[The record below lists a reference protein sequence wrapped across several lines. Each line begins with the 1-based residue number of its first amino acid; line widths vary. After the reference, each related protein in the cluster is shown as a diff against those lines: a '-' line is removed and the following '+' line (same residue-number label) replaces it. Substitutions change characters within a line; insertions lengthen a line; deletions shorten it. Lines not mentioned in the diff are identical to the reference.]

1 MKRIILF
8 AAALLAA
15 ATAFA
20 QSFDITLA
28 SSAKMRVEACKDDIF
43 RVQITEE
50 QDFPRSIMIHY
61 GIFRGEWENVGAT
74 IEENDA
80 KAVIKTAKYALTVDK
95 ATGVASLADAE
106 GSIIIDSIEYLTA
119 KDPMLGTL
127 ADKYNEQFRHLN
139 ANVNIIGSDHWEKR
153 VDMGV
158 DVNDK
163 SRTSALRFS
172 LKDGERLY
180 GGGSVSRQH
189 LQHRGEVLRIFTT
202 YANTENVNPFMMN
215 TAGWGVLNNIS
226 NISFFDCGVNEAD
239 KMLVYNT
246 VKNADFYLMMGGDL
260 MEILRRYHDIAGNN
274 YLLPR
279 WAYGCC
285 FGPHLNSDGFVF
297 MNEAVKFMEQ
307 GYPMDMMW
315 VEPQWMETYYDW
327 TVNKKWDYKKFPG
340 QPYWYSNE
348 TINGEHGGSFISR
361 MHALGYKICLWLNID
376 TDLSVME
383 EDRLARENGGKLS
396 GQINWF
402 DHLKKFLGNGV
413 DGFKLDPGQTVDRHP
428 LVKYYNGLTDAE
440 MHEVNQVLLPKQ
452 FLAMN
457 REFRP
462 TRSFHHYCGGFAG
475 TQHFT
480 AATTGDSGGGVAVLY
495 DQLNLQMSGYNN
507 TSCDVAAS
515 TDGLHMGIFLPWM
528 QINSWYSFKE
538 PWYQPLEAQ
547 VVYRNYLR
555 LRNQMVP
562 YTYSGALKGSVD
574 GDPVMMPMPLAF
586 PDDRNCDDMANEYM
600 YGGDMLITVFQD
612 TVYLPEGN
620 WFDFWTNKKMTSA
633 GESIPAEFDK
643 SQYGG
648 PVYIREGAIIPFQHV
663 ARHACERPLDTIV
676 LNIWPADKGEY
687 TLWEDDGTTYA
698 HENGAIAK
706 TRFSYEK
713 NRRKLVLNVDAV
725 EGEYEGMHAN
735 RTYEVK
741 MTLDRK
747 PRRVRVAGK
756 KVKDIFW
763 DKERKTATFCAEHPD
778 TAQPLEV
785 KIKL

>member
-1 MKRIILF
+1 MKKLI
-8 AAALLAA
+8 LLAA
-15 ATAFA
+15 MLFLAASARA
-20 QSFDITLA
+20 QVFDIALG
-28 SSAKMRVEACKDDIF
+28 SGAKMRVEACNSDIF
-43 RVQITEE
+43 RIQITEE
-50 QDFPRSIMIHY
+50 KDFPESLMLRY
-61 GIFRGEWENVGAT
+61 GIFRSEWDGAGASL
-74 IEENDA
+74 EEDGT
-80 KAVIKTAKYALTVDK
+80 KAVVKTADYLLTIDK
-95 ATGVASLADAE
+95 STGVASLADAA
-106 GSIIIDSIEYLTA
+106 GNTVIESVEYITA
-119 KDPMLGTL
+119 KDPVMASL
-127 ADKYNEQFRHLN
+127 AEKYNAQFRHLN
-139 ANVNIIGSDHWEKR
+139 ESVNIIGSDHWEQN
-153 VDMGV
+153 VDAGV
-158 DVNDK
+158 DVTDV
-163 SRTSALRFS
+163 SRTSALKFS
-172 LKDGERLY
+172 LKEGERLY
-180 GGGSVSRQH
+180 GGGSVSRAH

-215 TAGWGVLNNIS
+215 TGGWGVLNNTT
-226 NISFFDCGVNEAD
+226 NVSFFDCGVSEPD
-239 KMLVYNT
+239 KLLAYNT
-246 VKNADFYLMMGGDL
+246 VKSADFYLMGGDGM
-260 MEILRRYHDIAGNN
+260 MEILRRYHEIAGNN

-307 GYPMDMMW
+307 DYPMDMMW

-327 TVNKKWDYKKFPG
+327 TINKKWDYKKFPG

-348 TINGEHGGSFISR
+348 TVNGEHGGSFISR

-396 GQINWF
+396 GQVNWF
-402 DHLKKFLGNGV
+402 DHLRKFLGNGV

-428 LVKYYNGLTDAE
+428 YRKYYNGYTDAE

-457 REFRP
+457 RDFRP
-462 TRSFHHYCGGFAG
+462 MRSFHHYCGGFAG
-475 TQHFT
+475 TQHYT

-547 VVYRNYLR
+547 VVYRNYLQ
-555 LRNQMVP
+555 LRNRMVP

-586 PDDRNCDDMANEYM
+586 PDDRNCDDLANEYM
-600 YGGDMLITVFQD
+600 YGGDMLITVFTD

-620 WFDFWTNKKMTSA
+620 WFDFWTNKKIKSA

-643 SQYGG
+643 TQYGG

-676 LNIWPADKGEY
+676 LNVWPADKGEY
-687 TLWEDDGTTYA
+687 TFWEDDGVSYA
-698 HENGAIAK
+698 HEQGAIAK

-713 NRRKLVLNVDAV
+713 KRRILKMFVDPV
-725 EGEYEGMHAN
+725 EGSFEGMHTS
-735 RTYEVK
+735 RVYEVK
-741 MTLDRK
+741 VTLKRAPRKIRVGGRKVRNFEWDRE
-747 PRRVRVAGK
+747 K
-756 KVKDIFW
+756 KVV
-763 DKERKTATFCAEHPD
+763 TFFAEHPD
-778 TAQPLEV
+778 TAMPLT
-785 KIKL
+785 IRIR

>member
-1 MKRIILF
+1 MKKLI
-8 AAALLAA
+8 LLAA
-15 ATAFA
+15 MLFLATSAPA
-20 QSFDITLA
+20 QVFDIALG
-28 SSAKMRVEACKDDIF
+28 SGAKMRVEACNSDIF
-43 RVQITEE
+43 RIQITEE
-50 QDFPRSIMIHY
+50 KDFPESLMLRY
-61 GIFRGEWENVGAT
+61 GIFRSEWDGAGASF
-74 IEENDA
+74 EEDGT
-80 KAVIKTAKYALTVDK
+80 KAVVKTADNLLTIDK
-95 ATGVASLADAE
+95 STGVASLADAA
-106 GSIIIDSIEYLTA
+106 GNTVIESVEYITA
-119 KDPMLGTL
+119 KDPVMASL
-127 ADKYNEQFRHLN
+127 AEKYNAQFRHLN
-139 ANVNIIGSDHWEKR
+139 ESVNIIGSDHWEQN
-153 VDMGV
+153 VDAGV
-158 DVNDK
+158 DVTDV

-172 LKDGERLY
+172 LKEGERLY
-180 GGGSVSRQH
+180 GGGSVSRAH

-215 TAGWGVLNNIS
+215 TGGWGVLNNTT
-226 NISFFDCGVNEAD
+226 NVSFFDCGVSEPD
-239 KMLVYNT
+239 KLLAYNT
-246 VKNADFYLMMGGDL
+246 VKSADFYLMGGDGM
-260 MEILRRYHDIAGNN
+260 MEILRRYHEIAGNN

-307 GYPMDMMW
+307 DYPMDMMW

-327 TVNKKWDYKKFPG
+327 TINKKWDYKKFPG

-348 TINGEHGGSFISR
+348 TVNGEHGGSFISR

-396 GQINWF
+396 GQVNWF
-402 DHLKKFLGNGV
+402 DHLRKFLGNGV

-428 LVKYYNGLTDAE
+428 YRKYYNGYTDAE

-457 REFRP
+457 RDFRP

-475 TQHFT
+475 TQHYT

-547 VVYRNYLR
+547 VVYRNYLQ
-555 LRNQMVP
+555 LRNRMVP

-586 PDDRNCDDMANEYM
+586 PDDRNCDDLANEYM
-600 YGGDMLITVFQD
+600 YGGDMLITVFTD

-620 WFDFWTNKKMTSA
+620 WFDFWTNKKIKSA

-643 SQYGG
+643 TQYGG

-676 LNIWPADKGEY
+676 LNVWPADKGEY
-687 TLWEDDGTTYA
+687 TFWEDDGVSYA
-698 HENGAIAK
+698 HEQGAIAK

-713 NRRKLVLNVDAV
+713 KRRTLKMFVDPV
-725 EGEYEGMHAN
+725 EGSFEGMHTS
-735 RTYEVK
+735 RVYEVK
-741 MTLDRK
+741 VTLKRAPRKIRVGGRKVRNFEWDRE
-747 PRRVRVAGK
+747 K
-756 KVKDIFW
+756 KVV
-763 DKERKTATFCAEHPD
+763 TFFAEHPD
-778 TAQPLEV
+778 TAMPLT
-785 KIKL
+785 IRIR

>member
-1 MKRIILF
+1 MKKLI
-8 AAALLAA
+8 LLAA
-15 ATAFA
+15 MLFLAASARA
-20 QSFDITLA
+20 QVFDIALG
-28 SSAKMRVEACKDDIF
+28 SGAKMRVEACNSDIF
-43 RVQITEE
+43 RIQITEE
-50 QDFPRSIMIHY
+50 KDFPESLMLRY
-61 GIFRGEWENVGAT
+61 GIFRSEWDGAGASL
-74 IEENDA
+74 EEDGT
-80 KAVIKTAKYALTVDK
+80 KAVVKTADYLLTIDK
-95 ATGVASLADAE
+95 STGVASLADAA
-106 GSIIIDSIEYLTA
+106 GNTVIESVEYITA
-119 KDPMLGTL
+119 KDPVMASL
-127 ADKYNEQFRHLN
+127 AEKYNAQFRHLN
-139 ANVNIIGSDHWEKR
+139 ESVNIIGSDHWEQN
-153 VDMGV
+153 VDAGV
-158 DVNDK
+158 DVTDV

-172 LKDGERLY
+172 LKEGERLY
-180 GGGSVSRQH
+180 GGGSVSRAH

-215 TAGWGVLNNIS
+215 TGGWGVLNNTT
-226 NISFFDCGVNEAD
+226 NVSFFDCGVSEPD
-239 KMLVYNT
+239 KLLAYNT
-246 VKNADFYLMMGGDL
+246 VKSADFYLMGGDGM
-260 MEILRRYHDIAGNN
+260 MEILRRYHEIAGNN

-307 GYPMDMMW
+307 EYPMDMMW

-327 TVNKKWDYKKFPG
+327 TINKKWDYKKFPG

-348 TINGEHGGSFISR
+348 TVNGEHGGSFISR

-396 GQINWF
+396 GQVNWF
-402 DHLKKFLGNGV
+402 DHLRKFLGNGV

-428 LVKYYNGLTDAE
+428 YRKYYNGYTDAE

-457 REFRP
+457 RDFRP

-475 TQHFT
+475 TQHYT

-547 VVYRNYLR
+547 VVYRNYLQ
-555 LRNQMVP
+555 LRNRMVP

-586 PDDRNCDDMANEYM
+586 PDDRNCDDLANEYM
-600 YGGDMLITVFQD
+600 YGGDMLITVFTD

-620 WFDFWTNKKMTSA
+620 WFDFWTNKKIKSA

-643 SQYGG
+643 TQYGG

-676 LNIWPADKGEY
+676 LNVWPADKGEY
-687 TLWEDDGTTYA
+687 TFWEDDGVSYA
-698 HENGAIAK
+698 HEQGAIAK

-713 NRRKLVLNVDAV
+713 KRRILKMFVDPV
-725 EGEYEGMHAN
+725 EGSFEGMHTS
-735 RTYEVK
+735 RVYEVK
-741 MTLDRK
+741 VTLKRAPRKIRVGGRKVRNFEWDRE
-747 PRRVRVAGK
+747 K
-756 KVKDIFW
+756 KVV
-763 DKERKTATFCAEHPD
+763 TFFAEHPD
-778 TAQPLEV
+778 TAMPLT
-785 KIKL
+785 IRIR

>member
-1 MKRIILF
+1 MAAIL
-8 AAALLAA
+8 AMAVS
-15 ATAFA
+15 A
-20 QSFDITLA
+20 QAQVFDITLD
-28 SSAKMRVEACKDDIF
+28 SGAKMRIEACKSDIF

-50 QDFPRSIMIHY
+50 KDFPESIMLRY
-61 GIFRGEWENVGAT
+61 GIFRSEWDGAGAT
-74 IEENDA
+74 IEEDAA
-80 KAVIKTAKYALTVDK
+80 KAAVKTASHTITVDK
-95 ATGVASLADAE
+95 ATGTASLTDAE
-106 GSIIIDSIEYLTA
+106 GNLLIKSIEYLTA
-119 KDPMLGTL
+119 KNPLLAEL
-127 ADKYNEQFRHLN
+127 ADKYNAKFRYLN
-139 ANVNIIGSDHWEKR
+139 EHVNIIGSDHWEQNA
-153 VDMGV
+153 DMGV
-158 DVNDK
+158 DVTDK

-172 LKDGERLY
+172 LKDDERLY

-189 LQHRGEVLRIFTT
+189 LQHRGEILRIFTT
-202 YANTENVNPFMMN
+202 YANTENVNPFMMD
-215 TAGWGVLNNIS
+215 TGGWAVLNNTT
-226 NISFFDCGVNEAD
+226 NVSFFDCGVSETD
-239 KMLVYNT
+239 KLLAFNT
-246 VKNADFYLMMGGDL
+246 VKSADFYLMAGADM
-260 MEILRRYHDIAGNN
+260 MELLRRYHDIAGNN

-285 FGPHLNSDGFVF
+285 FGPHLNSDGFTF

-348 TINGEHGGSFISR
+348 TENGEHGGSFISR

-402 DHLKKFLGNGV
+402 DHLRKFISNGV

-428 LVKYYNGLTDAE
+428 MRRYYNGYTDAE

-457 REFRP
+457 RDFRP
-462 TRSFHHYCGGFAG
+462 ERSFHHYCGGFAG
-475 TQHFT
+475 TQHYT

-507 TSCDVAAS
+507 TSCDVGAS

-547 VVYRNYLR
+547 VVYRNYLQ
-555 LRNQMVP
+555 LRNRMVP

-586 PDDRNCDDMANEYM
+586 PDDRNCDDLAHEYM
-600 YGGDMLITVFQD
+600 YGGDMLITVFTD
-612 TVYLPEGN
+612 TVYLPEGT
-620 WFDFWTNKKMTSA
+620 WFDFWTNKKVESK

-643 SQYGG
+643 TQYGG
-648 PVYIREGAIIPFQHV
+648 PVYIREGAIIPFQHI
-663 ARHACERPLDTIV
+663 ANHACERPLDTLV
-676 LNIWPADKGEY
+676 LNVWPAAKGEY
-687 TLWEDDGTTYA
+687 TFWEDDGHTYA
-698 HENGAIAK
+698 HEQGAIAK

-713 NRRKLVLNVDAV
+713 KRRKLEITVDPV
-725 EGEYEGMHAN
+725 EGSYDGMHAS
-735 RTYEVK
+735 RVYEMKV
-741 MTLDRK
+741 TLK
-747 PRRVRVAGK
+747 KIPRRVRVNGK
-756 KVKDIFW
+756 RVRNMEWDRTTKV
-763 DKERKTATFCAEHPD
+763 ATFWVEHPD
-778 TAQPLEV
+778 TSKPLA
-785 KIKL
+785 IRIR

>member
-1 MKRIILF
+1 MKKII
-8 AAALLAA
+8 LLAA
-15 ATAFA
+15 MLLLAASARA
-20 QSFDITLA
+20 QVFDITLG
-28 SSAKMRVEACKDDIF
+28 SGAKMRVEACSSDIF
-43 RVQITEE
+43 RIQITEE
-50 QDFPRSIMIHY
+50 KDFPESIMLRY
-61 GIFRGEWENVGAT
+61 GIFRSEWDGAEASFEDT
-74 IEENDA
+74 GA
-80 KAVIKTAKYALTVDK
+80 KAQVKTANYVLTVDK
-95 ATGVASLADAE
+95 ATGVASLADAA
-106 GSIIIDSIEYLTA
+106 GNTVIESVEYITA
-119 KDPMLGTL
+119 RDPMMAAL
-127 ADKYNEQFRHLN
+127 ADKYNAQFRHLN
-139 ANVNIIGSDHWEKR
+139 ESVNIIGSDHWEQN
-153 VDMGV
+153 VDAGV
-158 DVNDK
+158 DITDV
-163 SRTSALRFS
+163 SRTSALRLS
-172 LKDGERLY
+172 LKEGERLY
-180 GGGSVSRQH
+180 GGGSVSRSH

-215 TAGWGVLNNIS
+215 TGGWGLLNNTT
-226 NISFFDCGVNEAD
+226 NVSFFDCGVSEPD
-239 KMLVYNT
+239 KLLAYNT
-246 VKNADFYLMMGGDL
+246 VKSADFYLMGGDGM

-307 GYPMDMMW
+307 DYPMDMMW

-327 TVNKKWDYKKFPG
+327 TINKKWDYKKFPG

-348 TINGEHGGSFISR
+348 TVNGEHGGSFISR

-383 EDRLARENGGKLS
+383 EDRLARENGGKES
-396 GQINWF
+396 GQVNWF
-402 DHLKKFLGNGV
+402 DHLRKFLGNGV

-428 LVKYYNGLTDAE
+428 YRKYYNGYIDAV

-457 REFRP
+457 RDFRA

-475 TQHFT
+475 TQHYT

-547 VVYRNYLR
+547 VVYRNYLQ
-555 LRNQMVP
+555 LRNRMVP

-586 PDDRNCDDMANEYM
+586 PDDRNCDDLANEYM
-600 YGGDMLITVFQD
+600 YGGDMLITVFTD

-620 WFDFWTNKKMTSA
+620 WFDFWTNKKVKSA

-643 SQYGG
+643 TQYGG

-676 LNIWPADKGEY
+676 LNVWPADKGEY
-687 TLWEDDGTTYA
+687 TFWEDDGVSYA
-698 HENGAIAK
+698 HEQGAIAK

-713 NRRKLVLNVDAV
+713 KRRTLKMYVDPV
-725 EGEYEGMHAN
+725 EGSFEGMHTS
-735 RTYEVK
+735 RVYEVK
-741 MTLDRK
+741 VTLKRA
-747 PRRVRVAGK
+747 PRRIRVGGRRVRNFEWDNEK
-756 KVKDIFW
+756 KV
-763 DKERKTATFCAEHPD
+763 ATFFAEHPD
-778 TAQPLEV
+778 TAMPLT
-785 KIKL
+785 IRIR

>member
-15 ATAFA
+15 ASAFA
-20 QSFDITLA
+20 QSFDITLD
-28 SSAKMRVEACKDDIF
+28 SGAKMRVEACSNDIF
-43 RVQITEE
+43 RVRITEGN
-50 QDFPRSIMIHY
+50 DFPESIMLRY
-61 GIFRGEWENVGAT
+61 GIFRSEWDGAQAT
-74 IEENDA
+74 IEQDDTRA
-80 KAVIKTAKYALTVDK
+80 AVKTAGHTLTVDK
-95 ATGVASLADAE
+95 ATGEIKLTDADGGEIIKSITYSDSKDPSLA
-106 GSIIIDSIEYLTA
+106 S
-119 KDPMLGTL
+119 L
-127 ADKYNEQFRHLN
+127 ADKYNAQFRYLN
-139 ANVNIIGSDHWEKR
+139 EHVNIIGSDHWEQN
-153 VDMGV
+153 VDAGV
-158 DVNDK
+158 DITDK
-163 SRTSALRFS
+163 SRTSALRFA
-172 LKDGERLY
+172 LGPDTRIY
-180 GGGSVSRQH
+180 GGGSVSRKH
-189 LQHRGEVLRIFTT
+189 LQHRGEILRIFTT
-202 YANTENVNPFMMN
+202 YANTENVNPFMM
-215 TAGWGVLNNIS
+215 TSDGWAVLNNTT
-226 NISFFDCGVNEAD
+226 NISFFDCGVSEPD
-239 KMLVYNT
+239 KMIALST
-246 VKNADFYLMMGGDL
+246 VKDADFYLMTGGDM
-260 MEILRRYHDIAGNN
+260 MELLRRYHDIAGNN

-285 FGPHLNSDGFVF
+285 FGPHLNADGYVF

-348 TINGEHGGSFISR
+348 TENGEHGGSFISR

-383 EDRLARENGGKLS
+383 EDRLAHENGGKLS

-402 DHLKKFLGNGV
+402 DHLRKFMSNGV

-428 LVKYYNGLTDAE
+428 NRKYYNGLTDAE

-457 REFRP
+457 RDFRP
-462 TRSFHHYCGGFAG
+462 ARSFHHYCGGFAG
-475 TQHFT
+475 TQHYT

-507 TSCDVAAS
+507 TSCDVGAS

-547 VVYRNYLR
+547 TVYRNYLR

-562 YTYSGALKGSVD
+562 YTYSGALKGSVE
-574 GDPVMMPMPLAF
+574 GDPVMMPMPMAF
-586 PDDRNCDDMANEYM
+586 PDDRNCDDLAHEYM
-600 YGGDMLITVFQD
+600 YGEGLLITVFTD
-612 TVYLPEGN
+612 EVYLPEGV
-620 WFDFWTNKKMTSA
+620 WYDFWTNKKVTSA

-648 PVYIREGAIIPFQHV
+648 PVYVKDGAIIPFQHV
-663 ARHACERPLDTIV
+663 ARHACERPLDTLV

-687 TLWEDDGTTYA
+687 TFWEDDGTTYE

-725 EGEYEGMHAN
+725 EGRFEGMHAS
-735 RTYEVK
+735 RTYDVK
-741 MTLDRK
+741 MTLDRQ
-747 PRRVRVAGK
+747 PRRVKVAGK
-756 KVKDIFW
+756 RVKDVVW
-763 DKERKTATFCAEHPD
+763 DKERKVVTFCAEHPD
-778 TAQPLEV
+778 TAQSLEI

>member
-1 MKRIILF
+1 MKKLI
-8 AAALLAA
+8 LLAA
-15 ATAFA
+15 MLFLAASARA
-20 QSFDITLA
+20 QVFDIALG
-28 SSAKMRVEACKDDIF
+28 SGAKMRVEACNSDIF
-43 RVQITEE
+43 RIQITEE
-50 QDFPRSIMIHY
+50 KDFPESLMLRY
-61 GIFRGEWENVGAT
+61 GIFRSEWDGAGASF
-74 IEENDA
+74 EEDGT
-80 KAVIKTAKYALTVDK
+80 KAVVKTADYLLTIDK
-95 ATGVASLADAE
+95 STGVASLADAA
-106 GSIIIDSIEYLTA
+106 GNTVIESVEYITA
-119 KDPMLGTL
+119 KDPVMASL
-127 ADKYNEQFRHLN
+127 AEKYNAQFRHLN
-139 ANVNIIGSDHWEKR
+139 ESVNIIGSDHWEQN
-153 VDMGV
+153 VDAGV
-158 DVNDK
+158 DVTDV

-172 LKDGERLY
+172 LKEGERLY
-180 GGGSVSRQH
+180 GGGSVSRAH

-215 TAGWGVLNNIS
+215 TGGWGVLNNTT
-226 NISFFDCGVNEAD
+226 NVSFFDCGVSEPD
-239 KMLVYNT
+239 KLLAYNT
-246 VKNADFYLMMGGDL
+246 VKSADFYLMGGDGM
-260 MEILRRYHDIAGNN
+260 MEILRRYHEIAGNN

-307 GYPMDMMW
+307 DYPMDMMW

-327 TVNKKWDYKKFPG
+327 TINKKWDYKKFPG

-348 TINGEHGGSFISR
+348 TVNGEHGGSFISR

-396 GQINWF
+396 GQVNWF
-402 DHLKKFLGNGV
+402 DHLRKFLGNGV

-428 LVKYYNGLTDAE
+428 YRKYYNGYTDAE

-457 REFRP
+457 RDFRP

-475 TQHFT
+475 TQHYT

-547 VVYRNYLR
+547 VVYRNYLQ
-555 LRNQMVP
+555 LRNRMVP

-586 PDDRNCDDMANEYM
+586 PDDRNCDDLANEYM
-600 YGGDMLITVFQD
+600 YGGDMLITVFTD

-620 WFDFWTNKKMTSA
+620 WFDFWTNKKIKSA

-643 SQYGG
+643 TQYGG

-676 LNIWPADKGEY
+676 LNVWPADKGEY
-687 TLWEDDGTTYA
+687 TFWEDDGVSYA
-698 HENGAIAK
+698 HEQGAIAK

-713 NRRKLVLNVDAV
+713 KRRTLKMFVDPV
-725 EGEYEGMHAN
+725 EGSFEGMHTS
-735 RTYEVK
+735 RVYEVK
-741 MTLDRK
+741 VTLKRAPRKIRVGGRKVRNFEWDRE
-747 PRRVRVAGK
+747 K
-756 KVKDIFW
+756 KVV
-763 DKERKTATFCAEHPD
+763 TFFAEHPD
-778 TAQPLEV
+778 TAMPLT
-785 KIKL
+785 IRIR

>member
-1 MKRIILF
+1 MKKLILF
-8 AAALLAA
+8 AALLA
-15 ATAFA
+15 TAMSA
-20 QSFDITLA
+20 QAQVFDITLD
-28 SSAKMRVEACKDDIF
+28 SGAKMRIEACNRDIF
-43 RVQITEE
+43 RIQITEE
-50 QDFPRSIMIHY
+50 KDFPESIMLRY
-61 GIFRGEWENVGAT
+61 GIFRSQWDGAGAT
-74 IEENDA
+74 IEEDAA
-80 KAVIKTAKYALTVDK
+80 KAAVKTASHTLTVDK
-95 ATGVASLADAE
+95 ATGVASLADSE
-106 GSIIIDSIEYLTA
+106 GNVVIESIEYLTA
-119 KDPMLGTL
+119 KDPLLAEL
-127 ADKYNEQFRHLN
+127 ADKYNAQFRYLN
-139 ANVNIIGSDHWEKR
+139 EHVNIIGSDHWEQNT
-153 VDMGV
+153 DMGV
-158 DVNDK
+158 DITDK
-163 SRTSALRFS
+163 GRTSALRFS
-172 LKDGERLY
+172 LRDDDRLY
-180 GGGSVSRQH
+180 GGGSVSRKH
-189 LQHRGEVLRIFTT
+189 LQHRGEILRIFTT
-202 YANTENVNPFMMN
+202 YANTENVNPFMMD
-215 TAGWGVLNNIS
+215 TGGWAVLNNTT
-226 NISFFDCGVNEAD
+226 NISFFDCGVSAAD
-239 KMLVYNT
+239 KLLAFNT
-246 VKNADFYLMMGGDL
+246 VKSADFYLMTGSDM
-260 MEILRRYHDIAGNN
+260 MELLRRYHDIAGGN

-285 FGPHLNSDGFVF
+285 FGPHLNADGFTF

-348 TINGEHGGSFISR
+348 TENGEHGGSFISR
-361 MHALGYKICLWLNID
+361 LHALGYKICLWLNID

-383 EDRLARENGGKLS
+383 EDRLAKENGGKLS

-402 DHLKKFLGNGV
+402 DHLRKFMSNGV

-428 LVKYYNGLTDAE
+428 MRKYYNGYTDAE

-457 REFRP
+457 RDFRD

-475 TQHFT
+475 TQHYT

-547 VVYRNYLR
+547 VVYRNYLQ
-555 LRNQMVP
+555 LRNRMVP

-586 PDDRNCDDMANEYM
+586 PDDRNCDDLANEYM
-600 YGGDMLITVFQD
+600 YGGDMLITVFTD
-612 TVYLPEGN
+612 KVYLPEGT
-620 WFDFWTNKKMTSA
+620 WFDFWTNKKVESK

-643 SQYGG
+643 TQYGG

-663 ARHACERPLDTIV
+663 ANHACERPLDTLV
-676 LNIWPADKGEY
+676 LNVWPAAKGEY
-687 TLWEDDGTTYA
+687 TFWEDDGHTYA
-698 HENGAIAK
+698 HEQGAIAK

-713 NRRKLVLNVDAV
+713 KRRRLDITVDPV
-725 EGEYEGMHAN
+725 EGSYEGMHAS
-735 RTYEVK
+735 RVYEMK
-741 MTLDRK
+741 LTLK
-747 PRRVRVAGK
+747 KVPRRVRVNGKRVRKMEWDREK
-756 KVKDIFW
+756 KVL
-763 DKERKTATFCAEHPD
+763 TFFAEHPD
-778 TAQPLEV
+778 TSEPLS
-785 KIKL
+785 IRIR

>member
-1 MKRIILF
+1 MKKLI
-8 AAALLAA
+8 LLAA
-15 ATAFA
+15 MLFLAASARA
-20 QSFDITLA
+20 QVFDIALG
-28 SSAKMRVEACKDDIF
+28 SGAKMRVEACNSDIF
-43 RVQITEE
+43 RIQITEE
-50 QDFPRSIMIHY
+50 KVFPESLMLRY
-61 GIFRGEWENVGAT
+61 GIFRSEWDGAGASL
-74 IEENDA
+74 EEDGT
-80 KAVIKTAKYALTVDK
+80 KAVVKTADYLLTIDK
-95 ATGVASLADAE
+95 STGVASLADAA
-106 GSIIIDSIEYLTA
+106 GNTVIESVEYITA
-119 KDPMLGTL
+119 KDPVMASL
-127 ADKYNEQFRHLN
+127 AEKYNAQFRHLN
-139 ANVNIIGSDHWEKR
+139 ESVNIIGSDHWEQN
-153 VDMGV
+153 VDAGV
-158 DVNDK
+158 DVTDV

-172 LKDGERLY
+172 LKEGERLY
-180 GGGSVSRQH
+180 GGGSVSRAH

-215 TAGWGVLNNIS
+215 TGGWGVLNNTT
-226 NISFFDCGVNEAD
+226 NVSFFDCGVSEPD
-239 KMLVYNT
+239 KLLAYNT
-246 VKNADFYLMMGGDL
+246 VKSADFYLMGGDGM
-260 MEILRRYHDIAGNN
+260 MEILRRYHEIAGNN

-307 GYPMDMMW
+307 DYPMDMMW

-327 TVNKKWDYKKFPG
+327 TINKKWDYKKFPG

-348 TINGEHGGSFISR
+348 TVNGEHGGSFISR

-396 GQINWF
+396 GQVNWF
-402 DHLKKFLGNGV
+402 DHLRKFLGNGV

-428 LVKYYNGLTDAE
+428 YRKYYNGYTDAE

-457 REFRP
+457 RDFRP

-475 TQHFT
+475 TQHYT

-547 VVYRNYLR
+547 VVYRNYLQ
-555 LRNQMVP
+555 LRNRMVP

-586 PDDRNCDDMANEYM
+586 PDDRNCDDLANEYM
-600 YGGDMLITVFQD
+600 YGGDMLITVFTD

-620 WFDFWTNKKMTSA
+620 WFDFWTNKKIKSA

-643 SQYGG
+643 TQYGG

-676 LNIWPADKGEY
+676 LNVWPADKGEY
-687 TLWEDDGTTYA
+687 TFWEDDGVSYA
-698 HENGAIAK
+698 HEQGAIAK

-713 NRRKLVLNVDAV
+713 KRRTLKMFVDPV
-725 EGEYEGMHAN
+725 EGSFEGMHTC
-735 RTYEVK
+735 RVYEVK
-741 MTLDRK
+741 VTLKRAPRKIRVGGRKVRNFEWDRE
-747 PRRVRVAGK
+747 K
-756 KVKDIFW
+756 KVV
-763 DKERKTATFCAEHPD
+763 TFFAEHPD
-778 TAQPLEV
+778 TAMPLT
-785 KIKL
+785 IRIR

>member
-1 MKRIILF
+1 MKKLI
-8 AAALLAA
+8 LLAA
-15 ATAFA
+15 MLFLAASARA
-20 QSFDITLA
+20 QVFDIALG
-28 SSAKMRVEACKDDIF
+28 SGAKMRVEACNSDIF
-43 RVQITEE
+43 RIQITEE
-50 QDFPRSIMIHY
+50 KDFPESLMLRY
-61 GIFRGEWENVGAT
+61 GIFRSEWDGAGASL
-74 IEENDA
+74 EEDGT
-80 KAVIKTAKYALTVDK
+80 KAVVKTADYLLTIDK
-95 ATGVASLADAE
+95 STGVASLADAA
-106 GSIIIDSIEYLTA
+106 GNTVIESVEYITA
-119 KDPMLGTL
+119 KDPVMASL
-127 ADKYNEQFRHLN
+127 AEKYNAQFRHLN
-139 ANVNIIGSDHWEKR
+139 ESVNIIGSDHWEQN
-153 VDMGV
+153 VDAGV
-158 DVNDK
+158 DVTDV

-172 LKDGERLY
+172 LKEGERLY
-180 GGGSVSRQH
+180 GGGSVSRAH

-215 TAGWGVLNNIS
+215 TGGWGVLNNTT
-226 NISFFDCGVNEAD
+226 NVSFFDCGVSEPD
-239 KMLVYNT
+239 KLLAYNT
-246 VKNADFYLMMGGDL
+246 VKSADFYLMGGDGM
-260 MEILRRYHDIAGNN
+260 MEILRRYHEIAGNN

-307 GYPMDMMW
+307 DYPMDMMW

-327 TVNKKWDYKKFPG
+327 TINKKWDYKKFPG

-348 TINGEHGGSFISR
+348 TVNGEHGGSFISR

-396 GQINWF
+396 GQVNWF
-402 DHLKKFLGNGV
+402 DHLRKFLGNGV

-428 LVKYYNGLTDAE
+428 YRKYYNGYTDAE

-457 REFRP
+457 RDFRP
-462 TRSFHHYCGGFAG
+462 MRSFHHYCGGFAG
-475 TQHFT
+475 TQHYT

-547 VVYRNYLR
+547 VVYRNYLQ
-555 LRNQMVP
+555 LRNRMVP

-586 PDDRNCDDMANEYM
+586 PDDRNCDDLANEYM
-600 YGGDMLITVFQD
+600 YGGDMLITVFTD

-620 WFDFWTNKKMTSA
+620 WFDFWTNKKIKSA

-643 SQYGG
+643 TQYGG

-676 LNIWPADKGEY
+676 LNVWPADKGEY
-687 TLWEDDGTTYA
+687 TFWEDDGVSYA
-698 HENGAIAK
+698 HEQGAIAK

-713 NRRKLVLNVDAV
+713 KRRILKMFVDPV
-725 EGEYEGMHAN
+725 EGSFEGMHTS
-735 RTYEVK
+735 RVYEVK
-741 MTLDRK
+741 VTLKRAPRKIRVGGRKVRNFEWDRE
-747 PRRVRVAGK
+747 K
-756 KVKDIFW
+756 KVV
-763 DKERKTATFCAEHPD
+763 TFFAEHPD
-778 TAQPLEV
+778 TAMPLT
-785 KIKL
+785 IRIR

>member
-1 MKRIILF
+1 MKKLILM
-8 AAALLAA
+8 AAMLVMAVSAR
-15 ATAFA
+15 A
-20 QSFDITLA
+20 QVFDITLNDG
-28 SSAKMRVEACKDDIF
+28 AKMRIEACSGDIF
-43 RVQITEE
+43 RIQITEE
-50 QDFPRSIMIHY
+50 KDFPESIMLRY
-61 GIFRGEWENVGAT
+61 GIFRSVWDGAGAT
-74 IEENDA
+74 IEEDAA
-80 KAVIKTAKYALTVDK
+80 KAAVKTASHTLTVDK

-106 GSIIIDSIEYLTA
+106 GNVIVESIEYLTA
-119 KDPMLGTL
+119 KDPLLAEL
-127 ADKYNEQFRHLN
+127 ADKYNAQFRYLN
-139 ANVNIIGSDHWEKR
+139 EHVNIIGSDHWEQNA
-153 VDMGV
+153 DMGV
-158 DVNDK
+158 DVTDK

-172 LKDGERLY
+172 LKDDDRLY
-180 GGGSVSRQH
+180 GGGSVSRKH
-189 LQHRGEVLRIFTT
+189 LQHRGEILRIFTT
-202 YANTENVNPFMMN
+202 YANTENVNPFMM
-215 TAGWGVLNNIS
+215 TTSGWAVLNNTT
-226 NISFFDCGVNEAD
+226 NISFFDCGVSAAD
-239 KMLVYNT
+239 KLLAFNT
-246 VKNADFYLMMGGDL
+246 VKSADFYLLTGSDMMEL
-260 MEILRRYHDIAGNN
+260 LRRYHDIAGNN

-285 FGPHLNSDGFVF
+285 FGPHLNSDGFTF

-348 TINGEHGGSFISR
+348 TENGEHGGSFISR

-402 DHLKKFLGNGV
+402 DHLRKFISNGV

-428 LVKYYNGLTDAE
+428 MRRYYNGYTDAE

-457 REFRP
+457 RDFRP
-462 TRSFHHYCGGFAG
+462 ERSFHHYCGGFAG
-475 TQHFT
+475 TQHYT

-507 TSCDVAAS
+507 TSCDVGAS

-547 VVYRNYLR
+547 VVYRNYLQ
-555 LRNQMVP
+555 LRNRMVP

-586 PDDRNCDDMANEYM
+586 PDDRNCDDLAHEYM
-600 YGGDMLITVFQD
+600 YGGDMLITVFTD
-612 TVYLPEGN
+612 TVYLPEGT
-620 WFDFWTNKKMTSA
+620 WFDFWTNKKVESK

-643 SQYGG
+643 TQYGG

-663 ARHACERPLDTIV
+663 ANHCCERPLDTLV
-676 LNIWPADKGEY
+676 LNVWPAAKGEY
-687 TLWEDDGTTYA
+687 TFWEDDGHTYA
-698 HENGAIAK
+698 HEDGVIAK

-713 NRRKLVLNVDAV
+713 KRRKLEFTVDPV
-725 EGEYEGMHAN
+725 EGSYEGMHAS
-735 RTYEVK
+735 RVYEMKV
-741 MTLDRK
+741 TLK
-747 PRRVRVAGK
+747 KIPRRIRVNGKRVRNMEWDRTT
-756 KVKDIFW
+756 KV
-763 DKERKTATFCAEHPD
+763 ATFWVEHPD
-778 TAQPLEV
+778 TSKPLA
-785 KIKL
+785 IRIR

>member
-1 MKRIILF
+1 MKKII
-8 AAALLAA
+8 LLAA
-15 ATAFA
+15 MLLLAASAHA
-20 QSFDITLA
+20 QVFDITL
-28 SSAKMRVEACKDDIF
+28 SSGAKMRVEACSSDIF
-43 RVQITEE
+43 RIQITEE
-50 QDFPRSIMIHY
+50 KDFPESIMLRY
-61 GIFRGEWENVGAT
+61 GIFRSEWDGAEASFEDT
-74 IEENDA
+74 GA
-80 KAVIKTAKYALTVDK
+80 KAQVKTANYVLTVDK
-95 ATGVASLADAE
+95 ATGVASLADAA
-106 GSIIIDSIEYLTA
+106 GNTVIESVEYITA
-119 KDPMLGTL
+119 RDPMMAAL
-127 ADKYNEQFRHLN
+127 ADKYNAQFRHLN
-139 ANVNIIGSDHWEKR
+139 ESVNIIGSDHWEQN
-153 VDMGV
+153 VDAGV
-158 DVNDK
+158 DITDV
-163 SRTSALRFS
+163 SRTSALRLS
-172 LKDGERLY
+172 LKEGERLY
-180 GGGSVSRQH
+180 GGGSVSRSH

-215 TAGWGVLNNIS
+215 TGGWGLLNNTT
-226 NISFFDCGVNEAD
+226 NVSFFDCGVSEPD
-239 KMLVYNT
+239 KLLAYNT
-246 VKNADFYLMMGGDL
+246 VKSADFYLMGGDGM

-307 GYPMDMMW
+307 DYPMDMMW

-327 TVNKKWDYKKFPG
+327 TINKKWDYKKFPG

-348 TINGEHGGSFISR
+348 TVNGEHGGSFISR

-383 EDRLARENGGKLS
+383 EDRLARENGGKES
-396 GQINWF
+396 GQVNWF
-402 DHLKKFLGNGV
+402 DHLRKFLGNGV

-428 LVKYYNGLTDAE
+428 YRKYYNGYTDAE

-457 REFRP
+457 RDFRA

-475 TQHFT
+475 TQHYT

-547 VVYRNYLR
+547 VVYRNYLQ
-555 LRNQMVP
+555 LRNRMVP

-586 PDDRNCDDMANEYM
+586 PDDRNCDDLANEYM
-600 YGGDMLITVFQD
+600 YGGDMLITVFTD

-620 WFDFWTNKKMTSA
+620 WFDFWTNKKVKSA

-643 SQYGG
+643 TQYGG

-676 LNIWPADKGEY
+676 LNVWPADKGEY
-687 TLWEDDGTTYA
+687 TFWEDDGVSYA
-698 HENGAIAK
+698 HEQGAIAK

-713 NRRKLVLNVDAV
+713 KRRTLKMYVDPV
-725 EGEYEGMHAN
+725 EGSFEGMHTS
-735 RTYEVK
+735 RVYEVK
-741 MTLDRK
+741 VTLKRAPRK
-747 PRRVRVAGK
+747 IRVGGRRVRNFEWDREK
-756 KVKDIFW
+756 KV
-763 DKERKTATFCAEHPD
+763 ATFFAEHPD
-778 TAQPLEV
+778 TAMPLT
-785 KIKL
+785 IRIR

>member
-1 MKRIILF
+1 MAAIL
-8 AAALLAA
+8 AMAVS
-15 ATAFA
+15 A
-20 QSFDITLA
+20 QAQVFDITLD
-28 SSAKMRVEACKDDIF
+28 SGAKMRIEACKSDIF

-50 QDFPRSIMIHY
+50 KDFPESIMLRY
-61 GIFRGEWENVGAT
+61 GIFRSEWDGVGAT
-74 IEENDA
+74 IEEDAA
-80 KAVIKTAKYALTVDK
+80 KAAVKTASHTITVDK
-95 ATGVASLADAE
+95 ATGTASLTDAE
-106 GSIIIDSIEYLTA
+106 GNLLIKSIEYLTA
-119 KDPMLGTL
+119 KNPLLAEL
-127 ADKYNEQFRHLN
+127 ADKYNAKFRYLN
-139 ANVNIIGSDHWEKR
+139 EHVNIIGSDHWDQNA
-153 VDMGV
+153 DMGV
-158 DVNDK
+158 DVTDK

-172 LKDGERLY
+172 LNDDERLY

-189 LQHRGEVLRIFTT
+189 LQHRGEILRIFTT
-202 YANTENVNPFMMN
+202 YANTENVNPFMMD
-215 TAGWGVLNNIS
+215 TGGWAVLNNTT
-226 NISFFDCGVNEAD
+226 NVSFFDCGVSESD
-239 KMLVYNT
+239 KLLAFNT
-246 VKNADFYLMMGGDL
+246 VKSADFYLMAGADM
-260 MEILRRYHDIAGNN
+260 MELLRRYHDIAGNN

-285 FGPHLNSDGFVF
+285 FGPHLNSDGFTF

-348 TINGEHGGSFISR
+348 TENGEHGGSFISR

-402 DHLKKFLGNGV
+402 DHLRKFISNGV

-428 LVKYYNGLTDAE
+428 MRRYYNGYTDAE

-457 REFRP
+457 RDFRP
-462 TRSFHHYCGGFAG
+462 ERSFHHYCGGFAG
-475 TQHFT
+475 TQHYT

-547 VVYRNYLR
+547 VVYRNYLQ
-555 LRNQMVP
+555 LRNRMVP

-586 PDDRNCDDMANEYM
+586 PDDRNCDDLAHEYM
-600 YGGDMLITVFQD
+600 YGGDMLITVFTD
-612 TVYLPEGN
+612 TVYLPEGT
-620 WFDFWTNKKMTSA
+620 WFDFWTNKKVESK

-643 SQYGG
+643 TQYGG
-648 PVYIREGAIIPFQHV
+648 PVYIREGAIIPFQHI
-663 ARHACERPLDTIV
+663 ANHACERPLDTLV
-676 LNIWPADKGEY
+676 LNVWPAAKGEY
-687 TLWEDDGTTYA
+687 TFWEDDGHTYA
-698 HENGAIAK
+698 HEQGAIAK

-713 NRRKLVLNVDAV
+713 KRRKLEITVDPV
-725 EGEYEGMHAN
+725 EGSYDGMHAS
-735 RTYEVK
+735 RVYEMKV
-741 MTLDRK
+741 TLK
-747 PRRVRVAGK
+747 KIPRRVRVNGK
-756 KVKDIFW
+756 RVRNMEWDRTTKV
-763 DKERKTATFCAEHPD
+763 ATFWVEHPD
-778 TAQPLEV
+778 TSKPLA
-785 KIKL
+785 IRIR

>member
-1 MKRIILF
+1 MKRIFLF
-8 AAALLAA
+8 AAALLMAVSA
-15 ATAFA
+15 LA
-20 QSFDITLA
+20 QSFDITLNDGK
-28 SSAKMRVEACKDDIF
+28 KMRVEACRDDIF

-50 QDFPRSIMIHY
+50 KDFPRSIMIHY
-61 GIFRGEWENVGAT
+61 GIFRGEWESVGAT
-74 IEENDA
+74 IEESDA
-80 KAVIKTAKYALTVDK
+80 KAVVKTAKYALTVDK

-106 GSIIIDSIEYLTA
+106 DNVIIDSIEYLTA
-119 KDPMLGTL
+119 RDPMMGAL

-158 DVNDK
+158 DVTDK

-215 TAGWGVLNNIS
+215 TAGWGVLNNIT
-226 NISFFDCGVNEAD
+226 NVSFFDCGVNEPD

-246 VKNADFYLMMGGDL
+246 VKSADFYLMMGGGL

-348 TINGEHGGSFISR
+348 TENGEHGGSFISR

-383 EDRLARENGGKLS
+383 EDRIARENGGKLS

-402 DHLKKFLGNGV
+402 DHLRKFISNGV

-428 LVKYYNGLTDAE
+428 NVKYYNGLTDAE

-457 REFRP
+457 RDFRP

-475 TQHFT
+475 TQHYT

-547 VVYRNYLR
+547 VVYRNYLQ
-555 LRNQMVP
+555 LRNRMVP

-620 WFDFWTNKKMTSA
+620 WFDFWTNKKVTSK
-633 GESIPAEFDK
+633 GESFPAEFDH

-648 PVYIREGAIIPFQHV
+648 PVYIREGAVIPFQHV
-663 ARHACERPLDTIV
+663 ARHACERPLDTVV

-687 TLWEDDGTTYA
+687 TLWEDDGTTYE

-706 TRFSYEK
+706 TSFSYCK
-713 NRRKLVLNVDAV
+713 KGRKLLLKVDPV
-725 EGEYEGMHAN
+725 EGSYEGMHTS
-735 RTYEVK
+735 RTYEMKV
-741 MTLDRK
+741 TLPK
-747 PRRVRVAGK
+747 VPRRVKVDGKRVR
-756 KVKDIFW
+756 KVEW
-763 DKERKTATFCAEHPD
+763 DRERKVFTFCAEHPD

>member
-1 MKRIILF
+1 MKKLI
-8 AAALLAA
+8 LLAA
-15 ATAFA
+15 MLFLAASARA
-20 QSFDITLA
+20 QVFDIALG
-28 SSAKMRVEACKDDIF
+28 SGAKMRVEACNSDIF
-43 RVQITEE
+43 RIQITEE
-50 QDFPRSIMIHY
+50 KNFPESLMLRY
-61 GIFRGEWENVGAT
+61 GIFRSEWDGAGASL
-74 IEENDA
+74 EENGT
-80 KAVIKTAKYALTVDK
+80 KAVVKTADYLLTIDK
-95 ATGVASLADAE
+95 STGVASLADAA
-106 GSIIIDSIEYLTA
+106 GNTVIESVEYITA
-119 KDPMLGTL
+119 KDPVMASL
-127 ADKYNEQFRHLN
+127 AEKYNAQFRHLN
-139 ANVNIIGSDHWEKR
+139 ESVNIIGSDHWEQN
-153 VDMGV
+153 VDAGV
-158 DVNDK
+158 DVTDV

-172 LKDGERLY
+172 LKEGERLY
-180 GGGSVSRQH
+180 GGGSVSRAH

-215 TAGWGVLNNIS
+215 TGGWGVLNNTT
-226 NISFFDCGVNEAD
+226 NVSFFDCGVSEPD
-239 KMLVYNT
+239 KLLAYNT
-246 VKNADFYLMMGGDL
+246 VKSADFYLMGGDGM
-260 MEILRRYHDIAGNN
+260 MEILRRYHEIAGNN

-307 GYPMDMMW
+307 DYPMDMMW

-327 TVNKKWDYKKFPG
+327 TINKKWDYKKFPG

-348 TINGEHGGSFISR
+348 TVNGEHGGSFISR

-396 GQINWF
+396 GQVNWF
-402 DHLKKFLGNGV
+402 DHLRKFLGNGV

-428 LVKYYNGLTDAE
+428 YRKYYNGYTDAE

-457 REFRP
+457 RDFRP

-475 TQHFT
+475 TQHYT

-547 VVYRNYLR
+547 VVYRNYLQ
-555 LRNQMVP
+555 LRNRMVP

-586 PDDRNCDDMANEYM
+586 PDDRNCDDLANEYM
-600 YGGDMLITVFQD
+600 YGGDMLITVFTD

-620 WFDFWTNKKMTSA
+620 WFDFWTNKKIKSA

-643 SQYGG
+643 TQYGG

-676 LNIWPADKGEY
+676 LNVWPADKGEY
-687 TLWEDDGTTYA
+687 TFWEDDGVSYA
-698 HENGAIAK
+698 HEQGAIAK

-713 NRRKLVLNVDAV
+713 KRRTLKMFVDPV
-725 EGEYEGMHAN
+725 EGSFEGMHTS
-735 RTYEVK
+735 RVYEVK
-741 MTLDRK
+741 VTLKRAPRKIRVGGRKVRNFEWDRE
-747 PRRVRVAGK
+747 K
-756 KVKDIFW
+756 KVV
-763 DKERKTATFCAEHPD
+763 TFFAEHPD
-778 TAQPLEV
+778 TAMPLT
-785 KIKL
+785 IRIR